1 MEIVYSYE
9 KKIEKDVLSIL
20 KDEEFMRISYVV
32 RESDVLHG
40 GEKGYVLYVK
50 ASQEEADSIAQ
61 KFKDIGVERITGE
74 EEKVIIDTFKA
85 EEENAAS
92 GIGLIFG

>member
-1 MEIVYSYE
+1 MEIVYFYE
-9 KKIEKDVLSIL
+9 KKLEKDVVGIL
-20 KDEEFMRISYVV
+20 KNDEFMRISHII

-40 GEKGYVLYVK
+40 GKKGCILYVK
-50 ASQEEADSIAQ
+50 VSQEEADSMAQ

-74 EEKVIIDTFKA
+74 EEKAIIDTFKA
-85 EEENAAS
+85 EEDNAAS